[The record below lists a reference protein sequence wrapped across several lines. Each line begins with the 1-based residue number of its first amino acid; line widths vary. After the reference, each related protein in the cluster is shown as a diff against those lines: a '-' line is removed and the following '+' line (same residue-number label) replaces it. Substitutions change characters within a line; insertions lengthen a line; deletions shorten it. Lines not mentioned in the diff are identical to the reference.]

1 MMPQVSGTIHEQGD
15 YRMMDAKTLLSA
27 VLLAFAPTLLPAQ
40 DLDQATQEAL
50 ETLDQMSVEVNN
62 FVGNVRFGE
71 ADVSSLIE
79 LWEEYNEF
87 GEDQEED
94 DDVIDFESM
103 LSDDAYRRWASSHD
117 LDAEDWLKKSV
128 RITMAIYREQML
140 EAAAMMPEQL
150 AEQMAM
156 IEDQREQLGEE
167 NYQQMKESMDHAAN
181 YGEAIAE
188 NARSLPEPT
197 AAEKAVLDRYRD
209 QLMMLMEADDEDEYY
224 DEEEYYYG
232 DESED
237 DFD

>member
-1 MMPQVSGTIHEQGD
+1 MTLRVSGTIHEQGD
-15 YRMMDAKTLLSA
+15 YKMMDAKTLVSA
-27 VLLAFAPTLLPAQ
+27 VLLALTPTLLPAQ
-40 DLDQATQEAL
+40 DMEQATQEAL
-50 ETLDQMSVEVNN
+50 ETLDEMSVEVND

-71 ADVSSLIE
+71 ADVRSLIE
-79 LWEEYNEF
+79 LWEEYTEF
-87 GEDQEED
+87 GEDREED
-94 DDVIDFESM
+94 VDMIDFESM
-103 LSDDAYRRWASSHD
+103 LSNDAYRRWASSHD
-117 LDAEDWLKKSV
+117 LNAEDWLKKSV
-128 RITMAIYREQML
+128 RITMAIYREQAL
-140 EAAAMMPEQL
+140 EAATMMPEQM

-167 NYQQMKESMDHAAN
+167 NYQQMKQSMAHAAS

-224 DEEEYYYG
+224 DEAEYYDGGEY
-232 DESED
+232 ED